1 MLILYY
7 IITSRFY
14 WGAHKWDW
22 LVLRVRPAKHHK
34 FIAHFIWCWG
44 CDNANKTHYSPCL
57 SSIGH
62 FFSVCFCFGFMFFV
76 FETATGHSMMW
87 NVNGSSRSN
96 RKYAFF
102 HLAMFQKKIVLDFC
116 FVQQCKW
123 TPKNTPIIFVC
134 FSPVKMALIAFP
146 IKYTRGTMEA
156 SNWQE
161 KRGQKINQ
169 NGARTFLW
177 FWFGQFWWAL
187 FLSLA
192 RVELKICFP
201 TKTNA
206 EWESI
211 HSQRATWI
219 YHKKTWS
226 E

>member
-62 FFSVCFCFGFMFFV
+62 FFSVCFCFGFKFFV

-96 RKYAFF
+96 RKCAFF
-102 HLAMFQKKIVLDFC
+102 HLSMFKKKNC
-116 FVQQCKW
+116 FGFLLRPAVQVNSK
-123 TPKNTPIIFVC
+123 
-134 FSPVKMALIAFP
+134 
-146 IKYTRGTMEA
+146 KY
-156 SNWQE
+156 SNNFRLLFTCE
-161 KRGQKINQ
+161 NGINCIS
-169 NGARTFLW
+169 N
-177 FWFGQFWWAL
+177 
-187 FLSLA
+187 
-192 RVELKICFP
+192 
-201 TKTNA
+201 
-206 EWESI
+206 
-211 HSQRATWI
+211 
-219 YHKKTWS
+219 
-226 E
+226 